1 MTKVPVTAPSF
12 KILMTP
18 VNKLFSIGLTQEMS
32 NSEKQRTI
40 AFNYLYLVMFV
51 FTGIRFVYISVAP
64 VVHYNKLIQWI
75 NAVPVLMSVLFMLL
89 QYYRKQ
95 NTAILVAFL
104 LLPPMVV
111 TASYFT
117 GDKALQLMMLI
128 LPVLIFFFLNRFIYI
143 LLSYLYVAAWY
154 SLFFLISE
162 SIFDLAI
169 NRSADRML
177 TILDFIGALFMLFL
191 TLYAVKYQVW
201 SYEKYV
207 LKKNQELR
215 TLNNVKDRIFAIVS
229 HDLQAPLIGMDRLFQ
244 QLVVKKSDSEEVMRL
259 LPEMTGEISNTL
271 GLLTNLLS
279 WSKTQLTEIKAVP
292 QVVNLHQLE
301 EEAIQQLNGM
311 TFSKNIVIE
320 NKAQL
325 ELNVQADVVMLNI
338 ILRNL
343 CMNAIKYSKPGSEII
358 VYAFRKNH
366 KVIVGVKDNGT
377 GMTNE
382 IQASL
387 LQTFHHS
394 TRGTS
399 NEQGFGLG
407 LMICK
412 NLTELNNGQLRFVS
426 KEGVGSDFWI
436 ELPAAA
442 ETVQSPKTCSEVN
455 EEVDLARVVNFT

>member
-1 MTKVPVTAPSF
+1 MTKVPSKAPSF
-12 KILMTP
+12 TTTMTP
-18 VNKLFSIGLTQEMS
+18 INKVFSIGLHKEMS
-32 NSEKQRTI
+32 HSEKQRTVV
-40 AFNYLYLVMFV
+40 FNYLYLVMFV
-51 FTGIRFVYISVAP
+51 FTAIRFVYISVAP
-64 VVHYNKLIQWI
+64 VVHYNKIIQWV
-75 NAVPVLMSVLFMLL
+75 NAVPVVVSVLFMLL

-95 NTAILVAFL
+95 NAAILLAFL
-104 LLPPMVV
+104 FLPPMVV
-111 TASYFT
+111 TASFFT
-117 GDKALQLMMLI
+117 GDKALQLIMLI

-154 SLFFLISE
+154 FLFFLINE
-162 SIFDLAI
+162 SAFDLAI
-169 NRSADRML
+169 NPSVDQPL
-177 TILDFIGALFMLFL
+177 TIIDFIGALFMLFF

-244 QLVVKKSDSEEVMRL
+244 QLLTKKSDPQEVMRL

-279 WSKTQLTEIKAVP
+279 WSKTQLMEIKAVP
-292 QVVNLHQLE
+292 QQINLHQLIE
-301 EEAIQQLNGM
+301 ESIQQLNGM
-311 TFSKNIVIE
+311 TYSKSVVIE
-320 NKAQL
+320 NKAQHQL
-325 ELNVQADVVMLNI
+325 HVYADAVMLSI

-343 CMNAIKYSKPGSEII
+343 CMNAIKFSKPGSEII
-358 VYAFRKNH
+358 VYAFRKNN

-377 GMTNE
+377 GMSSE

-394 TRGTS
+394 TRGTA

-412 NLTELNNGQLRFVS
+412 NLIELNNGQLRFVS
-426 KEGVGSDFWI
+426 QEGVGSDFWI
-436 ELPAAA
+436 ELPSIA
-442 ETVQSPKTCSEVN
+442 ETSQSQKICN
-455 EEVDLARVVNFT
+455 EINETVDLARVINFT

>member
-1 MTKVPVTAPSF
+1 
-12 KILMTP
+12 MTP
-18 VNKLFSIGLTQEMS
+18 VNKIFSIGLHEKMS
-32 NSEKQRTI
+32 HSEKQRTV
-40 AFNYLYLVMFV
+40 AFSYLYLFVFV
-51 FTGIRFVYISVAP
+51 FTAIRFVYISAAP
-64 VVHYNKLIQWI
+64 VVHYNKMIQWV
-75 NAVPVLMSVLFMLL
+75 NAVPVAVSVLFMLL

-95 NTAILVAFL
+95 NTAILLAFL

-117 GDKALQLMMLI
+117 GDHALQLMMLI
-128 LPVLIFFFLNRFIYI
+128 VPVLIFFFLNRFIYI

-169 NRSADRML
+169 NRSADRTL
-177 TILDFIGALFMLFL
+177 TILDFIGALFMLFF

-244 QLVVKKSDSEEVMRL
+244 QLLTKKSDPQEVMRL

-279 WSKTQLTEIKAVP
+279 WSKTQLMEIKAVP
-292 QVVNLHQLE
+292 QQINLHQLIE
-301 EEAIQQLNGM
+301 KSIQQLNGM
-311 TFSKNIVIE
+311 TYSKSVVIE
-320 NKAQL
+320 NKAQHQL
-325 ELNVQADVVMLNI
+325 HVYADAVMLSI

-343 CMNAIKYSKPGSEII
+343 CMNAIKFSKPGSEII
-358 VYAFRKNH
+358 VYAFRKNN

-377 GMTNE
+377 GMSSE

-394 TRGTS
+394 TRGTA

-412 NLTELNNGQLRFVS
+412 NLIELNNGQLRFVS
-426 KEGVGSDFWI
+426 QEGVGSDFWI
-436 ELPAAA
+436 ELPSIA
-442 ETVQSPKTCSEVN
+442 ETSQSQKICN
-455 EEVDLARVVNFT
+455 EINETVDLARVINFT

>member
-1 MTKVPVTAPSF
+1 
-12 KILMTP
+12 MTP
-18 VNKLFSIGLTQEMS
+18 LYKIFSIGLHEKMS
-32 NSEKQRTI
+32 HSEKQRTV
-40 AFNYLYLVMFV
+40 AFSYLYLFVFV
-51 FTGIRFVYISVAP
+51 FTAIRFVYISAAP
-64 VVHYNKLIQWI
+64 VVHYNNMIQWV
-75 NAVPVLMSVLFMLL
+75 NAVPVAVSVLFMLL

-95 NTAILVAFL
+95 NTAILLAFL

-117 GDKALQLMMLI
+117 GDHALQLMMLI
-128 LPVLIFFFLNRFIYI
+128 VPVLIFFFLNRFIYI

-154 SLFFLISE
+154 SLFFLFSE

-169 NRSADRML
+169 NRSADRTL
-177 TILDFIGALFMLFL
+177 TILDFIGALFMLFF

-207 LKKNQELR
+207 LKKNRELR
-215 TLNNVKDRIFAIVS
+215 TLNNAKDRIFAIVA

-244 QLVVKKSDSEEVMRL
+244 QIISKKSDTEEVMRL

-271 GLLTNLLS
+271 GLLTNLLN

-292 QVVNLHQLE
+292 QQVNLHQLVE
-301 EEAIQQLNGM
+301 ESIQQLNGM
-311 TFSKNIVIE
+311 TYSKNIVIE
-320 NKAQL
+320 NKAQHQ
-325 ELNVQADVVMLNI
+325 LNVLADAVMLNI

-343 CMNAIKYSKPGSEII
+343 CMNAIKFSKPGSEII

-366 KVIVGVKDNGT
+366 KAILGVKDNGT
-377 GMTNE
+377 GMSNE
-382 IQASL
+382 IQTSL

-394 TRGTS
+394 TRGTA

-436 ELPAAA
+436 ELSSIADAS
-442 ETVQSPKTCSEVN
+442 QSPKTCTEIN
-455 EEVDLARVVNFT
+455 EPVDLARVVNFT